1 MTQIP
6 SFLASDSAPEK
17 SPEQLAAIVR
27 REIADT
33 LKTPGWSHITKFLAD
48 AAAAKLVAMR
58 YAKSDFDSRTL
69 FAQHVALTD
78 IASMVTQLALEPQTD
93 DAQ

>member
-1 MTQIP
+1 MTGVP
-6 SFLASDSAPEK
+6 DFLGKDMAPEK

-33 LKTPGWSHITKFLAD
+33 LKTPGWVHITKFLTD
-48 AAAAKLVAMR
+48 SAAAKLIAMR

-69 FAQHVALTD
+69 FAQHVALND

>member
-6 SFLASDSAPEK
+6 SFLAGDAAPEK

-33 LKTPGWSHITKFLAD
+33 LKTPGWAHITKFLAD
-48 AAAAKLVAMR
+48 SAAAKLIAMR

-69 FAQHVALTD
+69 FAQHVALND
-78 IASMVTQLALEPQTD
+78 IASMVTQLALEPQTF
-93 DAQ
+93 DAE